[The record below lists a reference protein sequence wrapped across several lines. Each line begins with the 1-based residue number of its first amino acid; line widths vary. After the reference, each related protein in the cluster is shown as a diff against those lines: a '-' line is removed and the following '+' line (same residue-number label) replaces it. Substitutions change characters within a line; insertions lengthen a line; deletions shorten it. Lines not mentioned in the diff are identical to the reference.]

1 MAFTRFGQIN
11 LSNARHADDPRPLD
25 EESPH
30 PAARTYS
37 RAYLHHLTKANEML
51 GQVLLSTI
59 NIAYYQALTAGMRT
73 AIEQGRFEAFRMA
86 TIEGWKRGDLPP
98 V

>member
-1 MAFTRFGQIN
+1 
-11 LSNARHADDPRPLD
+11 
-25 EESPH
+25 
-30 PAARTYS
+30 
-37 RAYLHHLTKANEML
+37 ML